1 MHKKGEKEL
10 ADLFDHAAE
19 SDDPV
24 PPAPDDEFQTIMAE
38 MKRRGIEPRIRTELQ
53 DKNELDFTDRLF
65 LFPRIP
71 PPLYPRT

>member
-24 PPAPDDEFQTIMAE
+24 PPAPDDEFQTILAE
-38 MKRRGIEPRIRTELQ
+38 MKRRGIEPVSYTHLGSQRRHREI
-53 DKNELDFTDRLF
+53 
-65 LFPRIP
+65 ISGGV
-71 PPLYPRT
+71 

>member
-24 PPAPDDEFQTIMAE
+24 PPAPDDEFQTILAE
-38 MKRRGIEPRIRTELQ
+38 MKRRGIEPRIRREL
-53 DKNELDFTDRLF
+53 KEEK
-65 LFPRIP
+65 
-71 PPLYPRT
+71 